1 MQAFIGN
8 LEDSLLGTKKGQG
21 IPRAYQGLSLSESIL
36 TTTLKPL
43 QTHLQNKTKQSLF
56 FFKIPLGTILS
67 RRDVYVNIEVAMV
80 PEDFKISR
88 LFLFSLLN
96 Y

>member
-1 MQAFIGN
+1 MQAFIGK

-21 IPRAYQGLSLSESIL
+21 IPRAYQGLSLSESTL
-36 TTTLKPL
+36 STTLKPL
-43 QTHLQNKTKQSLF
+43 QTHLQNKTKQNSSGNNF
-56 FFKIPLGTILS
+56 VS

-80 PEDFKISR
+80 TEYFKISR
-88 LFLFSLLN
+88 LLLFSLLN

>member
-21 IPRAYQGLSLSESIL
+21 IPRAQGLSLSESIL
-36 TTTLKPL
+36 STTLKPL

-56 FFKIPLGTILS
+56 FFKIPLGTISS
-67 RRDVYVNIEVAMV
+67 RRKVYVNIEVAMV
-80 PEDFKISR
+80 TEYFKISR

>member
-1 MQAFIGN
+1 MQAFIGK

-36 TTTLKPL
+36 STTLKPL
-43 QTHLQNKTKQSLF
+43 QTHLQNKTKHSLF
-56 FFKIPLGTILS
+56 FQNSSGNNFIS
-67 RRDVYVNIEVAMV
+67 RRDVYVNVEVAMV
-80 PEDFKISR
+80 TEYFKISR
-88 LFLFSLLN
+88 LLLFSLLN